1 VVVSP
6 LVFTFLLCCLLQMQ
20 GRRMRHT
27 VAWTLAY
34 VVLGLEATWYIGFP
48 DESRSNASDVGQNN
62 ITVQRNVAYVWN
74 ENIYDWTF
82 RNEFWFISY

>member
-1 VVVSP
+1 
-6 LVFTFLLCCLLQMQ
+6 MQ

-48 DESRSNASDVGQNN
+48 DESGSNASDVGQNN

-74 ENIYDWTF
+74 GNIYDWTF